1 MKFNEYEK
9 QIRVF
14 ARYPHASMGN
24 DGALTYC
31 ALGLCGESGEYA
43 EKIKKKIRDGE
54 FDKSLALKELGDV
67 LWYATCS
74 AIELG
79 SSLEEVAQIN
89 IDKLT
94 SREARGVLKGSGD
107 TR

>member
-1 MKFNEYEK
+1 MKLSDYEK
-9 QIRVF
+9 QVRVF

-31 ALGLCGESGEYA
+31 ALGLCGEAGEYA
-43 EKIKKKIRDGE
+43 EKIKKKIRDGT
-54 FDKSLALKELGDV
+54 FDKDLALKELGDA
-67 LWYATCS
+67 LWYITCS
-74 AIELG
+74 SLELG

-107 TR
+107 SR